1 MKYYSMMFRFGLLS
15 SFIIGLNMAGQN
27 AFAANCPC
35 DIYAAGGTPCVA
47 AHSTVRAL
55 YAEYNGPLYQIKRKS
70 DNQTMDIPLLSKGG
84 YVNAAVVDSFLKGTT
99 GTISII
105 YDQSDKKN
113 DMPVSPAAQWLPNG
127 GTPVSATGGKT
138 MVNGHPVYGVYVLP
152 DGGGGGGNSY
162 RNNQAKGLATGSQP
176 EGMYMVVDGKHYN
189 GRCCFD
195 YGNVSTSSKYEGPG
209 TMETLFWGNIT
220 NWSRGAGNGPWVM
233 ADLESGVFAGT
244 PGNTTIQ
251 SNTSIIAN
259 HVTAMLKGTVEQ
271 FTLKGGNAQSGV
283 IETKF
288 SGNRPFPSKKQ
299 GAVELGTGGDGSSGG
314 EGTFYEGAVTL
325 GSPADSIDNAVQA
338 NIVAAGY
345 GSAVTL
351 TRNHAVDA
359 VTPSM
364 FKINYNP
371 SNGNAVFSFALQCA
385 RRVSVDI
392 FDQQGRRVAELV
404 SGVMPAGRHAA
415 VWNAKRVR
423 AGVYVCRVSIDG
435 MQGWAEKIIVGN

>member
-1 MKYYSMMFRFGLLS
+1 MGYFGMFKNLS
-15 SFIIGLNMAGQN
+15 LS
-27 AFAANCPC
+27 AAVILSASPAQQKVYAAKCPC
-35 DIYAAGGTPCVA
+35 DIYAGGGTPCVA
-47 AHSTVRAL
+47 AHSMVRAL

-70 DNQTMDIPLLSKGG
+70 DNQTKDIPLLSKGG

-113 DMPVSPAAQWLPNG
+113 DMPVSPPAQWLPNG
-127 GTPVSATGGKT
+127 GTPVSATAGKT

-162 RNNQAKGLATGSQP
+162 RNNNAKGLATGSQP
-176 EGMYMVVDGKHYN
+176 EGMYMVVDGKHFN

-195 YGNVSTSSKYEGPG
+195 YGNVSTSSKYEGAG

-244 PGNTTIQ
+244 PPNVTIQ
-251 SNTSIIAN
+251 TNTPVIAN
-259 HVTAMLKGTVEQ
+259 YVTAMLKGTTTQ

-283 IETKF
+283 LETKF
-288 SGNRPFPSKKQ
+288 SGDRPFPSRKQ

-314 EGTFYEGAVTL
+314 EGTFYEGAITSA
-325 GSPADSIDNAVQA
+325 SPADSIDNAVQA

-345 GSAVTL
+345 GSSVTT
-351 TRNHAVDA
+351 TRYGEGQALSAALFSV
-359 VTPSM
+359 
-364 FKINYNP
+364 KYNP
-371 SNGNAVFSFALQCA
+371 SNGNVVIGYALQGT
-385 RRVSVDI
+385 RRVDMRIVDL
-392 FDQQGRRVAELV
+392 QGGRIAEV
-404 SGVMPAGRHAA
+404 VKGPIPAGRNTA
-415 VWNAKRVR
+415 VWDAKRVP
-423 AGVYVCRVSIDG
+423 AGVYVCRVAIDNTEA
-435 MQGWAEKIIVGN
+435 WADKIIIGK